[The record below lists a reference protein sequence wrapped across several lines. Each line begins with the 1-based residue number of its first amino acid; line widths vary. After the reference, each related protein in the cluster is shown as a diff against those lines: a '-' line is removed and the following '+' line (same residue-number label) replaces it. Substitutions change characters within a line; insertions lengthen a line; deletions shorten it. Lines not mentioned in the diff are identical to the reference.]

1 LPVREEFSQA
11 GHSLPN
17 LSPEELVPQGLETD
31 TGRPI
36 RIGLI
41 TVNYKSAHATA
52 RLLDD
57 IARQLE
63 GGYILRVVV
72 ADNSPQE
79 PAMASAR
86 ASRAQNGDISFFPLP
101 SNPGYFGAAHQA
113 FLQFFRDDPPDW
125 LIVCNPDIRLTQ
137 EDFFRR
143 LAALPPSAGA
153 VIAPRI
159 VSGRTGL
166 DQNPYQRTRPTV
178 LRMSLFRLVPRVWL
192 LHWLLRAQCRV
203 RHRLRRSLK
212 STSSACTL
220 QPEIIYAP
228 HGSFVIFGREYFQR
242 GGGLNAGSFLYAEET
257 FVAEN
262 CRRAGTR
269 VAWVPSLAI
278 LHDEHVAIHVSS
290 MTRRFQVEA
299 SDYLYKEFF
308 SPAAPVGAKE

>member
-1 LPVREEFSQA
+1 M
-11 GHSLPN
+11 
-17 LSPEELVPQGLETD
+17 PQGLETD
-31 TGRPI
+31 AGRPI

-166 DQNPYQRTRPTV
+166 DQNPFLRSRPTAF
-178 LRMSLFRLVPRVWL
+178 RMRWFRLIPRVRL
-192 LHWLLRAQCRV
+192 LHWLLRTQSNV
-203 RHRLRRSLK
+203 RHRLRGSMNRI
-212 STSSACTL
+212 SSPPTP

-228 HGSFVIFGREYFQR
+228 HGSFIIFNREYFQR
-242 GGGLNAGSFLYAEET
+242 GGALNVGSFLYAEET
-257 FVAEN
+257 FVGES
-262 CRRAGTR
+262 CRHAGMR
-269 VAWVPSLAI
+269 VTWIPSLSA
-278 LHDEHVAIHVSS
+278 LHDEHVAIHVST
-290 MTRRFQVEA
+290 MTRRFQAESA
-299 SDYLYKEFF
+299 DYLYREFF
-308 SPAAPVGAKE
+308 ARQPISE